1 MLASFVVFLVYKGIN
16 ASFVSW
22 NGPTTLYGEVLYKK
36 HGSITLV
43 RSRD

>member
-1 MLASFVVFLVYKGIN
+1 MRSSCVVFRGDKGLK
-16 ASFVSW
+16 ASVVSW